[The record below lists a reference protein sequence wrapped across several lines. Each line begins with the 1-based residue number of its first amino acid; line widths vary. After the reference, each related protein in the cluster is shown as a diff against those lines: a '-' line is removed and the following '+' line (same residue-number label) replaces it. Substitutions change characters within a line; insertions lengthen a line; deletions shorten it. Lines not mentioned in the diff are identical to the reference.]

1 MLALDY
7 FVSFDECK
15 SETLDDFSTRLRGMP
30 KKTVGSVTLA
40 ELCTIAEYPNG
51 LYLFFDDVNE
61 LWYVGKSTSRSFI
74 ERIPSH
80 FDPRQDAW
88 FNTLP
93 TKIMGVCSIGEYAD
107 AHALG
112 LSLRLVLIGI
122 KSKETAIRLE
132 SVLRNYMQPHVN
144 KATNRQHQGTETLSS
159 YET

>member
-1 MLALDY
+1 MLTLDY

-15 SETLDDFSTRLRGMP
+15 TETLDDFSTRLRGMP
-30 KKTVGSVTLA
+30 KKTVSSVTLA

-51 LYLFFDDVNE
+51 LYLFFDDDNE
-61 LWYVGKSTSRSFI
+61 LWYVGKSTARSFI

-93 TKIMGVCSIGEYAD
+93 KKIMGVCSIGEYTD

-112 LSLRLVLIGI
+112 LSLRLVMIGI
-122 KSKETAIRLE
+122 KSKETTIRLE
-132 SVLRNYMQPHVN
+132 SVLRNYMQPYLN
-144 KATNRQHQGTETLSS
+144 KATNRQYQGTEALSS

>member
-1 MLALDY
+1 MLTLDY

-15 SETLDDFSTRLRGMP
+15 SETLDDFSKRLRGMP

-51 LYLFFDDVNE
+51 LYLFFDDDNE
-61 LWYVGKSTSRSFI
+61 LWYVGKCTARSFI

-80 FDPRQDAW
+80 FVPRQDAW

-93 TKIMGVCSIGEYAD
+93 KKIMRVCSIGEYTV

-112 LSLRLVLIGI
+112 LSLRLVMIGI
-122 KSKETAIRLE
+122 KSKQTTI
-132 SVLRNYMQPHVN
+132 
-144 KATNRQHQGTETLSS
+144 
-159 YET
+159 